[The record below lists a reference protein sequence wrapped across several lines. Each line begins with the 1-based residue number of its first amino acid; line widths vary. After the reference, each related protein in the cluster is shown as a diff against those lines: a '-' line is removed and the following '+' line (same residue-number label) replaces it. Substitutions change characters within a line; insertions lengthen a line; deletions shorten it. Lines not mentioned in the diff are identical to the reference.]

1 MSLTTP
7 HYLLVGGCSKK
18 KKCYMHIKKRK
29 EIFNGTDQMNILVSQ
44 LKNIFFFVLYDS
56 NRQKWKNEDEYMK
69 AKTAYIHYLVEF
81 DIHFV
86 EIATQEFIF

>member
-1 MSLTTP
+1 ML
-7 HYLLVGGCSKK
+7 HAHKK
-18 KKCYMHIKKRK
+18 AK

-44 LKNIFFFVLYDS
+44 LKNISFFVLYDS